1 MATRISSG
9 PLAQPDHEQRVVL
22 GDTPI
27 SLAALGPGHSVVAPS
42 LPDEVI
48 ISVVGRFHTLS
59 CNRTPTATFQE
70 LFHCAPFNLSA
81 WIPPHLEMLA
91 PRISE
96 DVEACTLEILR
107 AHTLYPLLAIFN
119 GLSFPEGSRR
129 ATSNK
134 PTSAP
139 KRLSAEPIRLCL
151 ECLREDLATF
161 GVRYIHRSHQIPG
174 VEVCSRHASPL
185 LYKCPHC
192 ECSFGRRSNLAL
204 APWRR
209 CTCKKYVF
217 DSIFLRYDVDP
228 VALSYARFS
237 ATLLQSSPNSAVPT
251 RVLVESYRDRARAI
265 GCSWGNEKVSR
276 VRIKSEMEKFYGKDF
291 LRRTDVAY
299 RNDRLSEWLKMLND
313 YSVTEPPLG
322 RHLLF
327 AHFLFRDAAQFL
339 AAVGGTGGNEQS
351 GSIEQPVVKRL
362 AIAVGTRKASKPSI
376 PQRIAGLLRELV
388 VHARDIPDCSIE
400 DLWKSHYGLMKRL
413 VSLDLEAITLL
424 RRKLQQVKHKPA
436 DPAKVPRRSEKDGE
450 RARSVMSTA
459 AALYA
464 SAAKPEKVTINRL
477 AKEAG
482 WNASALNPHA
492 FPATLRALE
501 EYAESNWHFYA
512 RRVLWAKLMHKRA
525 AISVIRAR
533 SGVEYHRC
541 LVLMDF
547 FQDVDLSISYGAE
560 TITRLLAERG
570 IQRDWPGP
578 CPEREFPLA
587 GRRYYTKSPIYIAES
602 D

>member
-1 MATRISSG
+1 MATRISSD
-9 PLAQPDHEQRVVL
+9 PLVQTRLEQQVLL
-22 GDTPI
+22 GDTPT
-27 SLAALGPGHSVVAPS
+27 SLAATGPVHSLVAPS

-48 ISVVGRFHTLS
+48 ISVVGRFHILS
-59 CNRTPTATFQE
+59 CNRTTTATFRE
-70 LFHCAPFNLSA
+70 LFNCAPFNLSA

-91 PRISE
+91 ARIGE

-119 GLSFPEGSRR
+119 GLSFPAGSRR

-134 PTSAP
+134 ATNAP
-139 KRLSAEPIRLCL
+139 KRLSAEPTRICL
-151 ECLREDLATF
+151 ECLREDLATC

-174 VEVCSRHASPL
+174 VEVCSKHASPL

-192 ECSFGRRSNLAL
+192 ECSFSRRSNLAL
-204 APWRR
+204 TPWRR

-217 DSIFLRYDVDP
+217 DSILPEHEVNP

-237 ATLLQSSPNSAVPT
+237 ATLLQSAPHSAVPT

-291 LRRTDVAY
+291 LRRADVAY
-299 RNDRLSEWLKMLND
+299 REDRLSEWLKMLND

-339 AAVGGTGGNEQS
+339 ATVGGIAGNERV
-351 GSIEQPVVKRL
+351 GSIEKPVVKRR
-362 AIAVGTRKASKPSI
+362 AIAVGSGKASKPSI
-376 PQRIAGLLRELV
+376 EQRIAGLLRELA
-388 VHARDIPDCSIE
+388 VHARDIPGCSIE

-424 RRKLQQVKHKPA
+424 RRKLQQVKPKPTG
-436 DPAKVPRRSEKDGE
+436 PAKVPRRSEKDGE

-464 SAAKPEKVTINRL
+464 SVAKPEKITINRL

-482 WNASALNPHA
+482 WNATALNPHA

-512 RRVLWAKLMHKRA
+512 RRILWAKLTHKHA
-525 AISVIRAR
+525 AISVVRAR
-533 SGVEYHRC
+533 SGVEYHRS
-541 LVLMDF
+541 LVLMNF
-547 FQDVDLSISYGAE
+547 FQDVDLSASYAAE
-560 TITRLLAERG
+560 TITRLLAERR
-570 IQRDWPGP
+570 IQRDWLGP
-578 CPEREFPLA
+578 CPEREFPPA
-587 GRRYYTKSPIYIAES
+587 GREYYTKSQT
-602 D
+602 

>member
-1 MATRISSG
+1 MATRIS
-9 PLAQPDHEQRVVL
+9 PDLLVQASHEQQVQL
-22 GDTPI
+22 SDTPT
-27 SLAALGPGHSVVAPS
+27 SLAATGSAHSLVPPF

-48 ISVVGRFHTLS
+48 ISVVGRFHILS
-59 CNRTPTATFQE
+59 GNRTTTATFQE
-70 LFHCAPFNLSA
+70 LFNCAPFNLSA

-91 PRISE
+91 PRIGE
-96 DVEACTLEILR
+96 DMEACTLEILR

-119 GLSFPEGSRR
+119 GLSFPAGSRS
-129 ATSNK
+129 ANSNK
-134 PTSAP
+134 ATNAP
-139 KRLSAEPIRLCL
+139 KRLSAEPTRLCL
-151 ECLREDLATF
+151 ECLREDLATS

-174 VEVCSRHASPL
+174 VEVCSKHASPL

-192 ECSFGRRSNLAL
+192 ECSFSRRSNLAL
-204 APWRR
+204 TPWRR

-217 DSIFLRYDVDP
+217 DSVLPKHEIDP
-228 VALSYARFS
+228 VALSYARFA
-237 ATLLQSSPNSAVPT
+237 ATLLQSAPHSAVPT

-299 RNDRLSEWLKMLND
+299 RDDRLSEWLKMLND

-339 AAVGGTGGNEQS
+339 AAVGGTGGNERT
-351 GSIEQPVVKRL
+351 GSIEQSVVKRR

-376 PQRIAGLLRELV
+376 EQRIAGLLRELTF
-388 VHARDIPDCSIE
+388 HARDIPDCSIE

-424 RRKLQQVKHKPA
+424 RRKLQQVKPKPA

-482 WNASALNPHA
+482 WSATALNPHA

-512 RRVLWAKLMHKRA
+512 RRILWAKLTHKRA

-533 SGVEYHRC
+533 SGVEYHRS

-547 FQDVDLSISYGAE
+547 FQDVDLSVSYDAE
-560 TITRLLAERG
+560 TIMRLLAERG
-570 IQRDWPGP
+570 IQRDWSGP
-578 CPEREFPLA
+578 CPEREFPPA
-587 GRRYYTKSPIYIAES
+587 GRRYYTNHT
-602 D
+602 

>member
-1 MATRISSG
+1 MAIKISSD
-9 PLAQPDHEQRVVL
+9 PLVQPDHEQRVLL

-27 SLAALGPGHSVVAPS
+27 SLAALSPGHSLVAPS

-48 ISVVGRFHTLS
+48 ISVVGRFHILS
-59 CNRTPTATFQE
+59 CNRTPTTTFQE

-91 PRISE
+91 PRIGE

-107 AHTLYPLLAIFN
+107 THTLYPLLAIFN
-119 GLSFPEGSRR
+119 GLSFPASSRR
-129 ATSNK
+129 TSSNK
-134 PTSAP
+134 ATKAP
-139 KRLSAEPIRLCL
+139 KRFSAEPTRLCL
-151 ECLREDLATF
+151 ECLREDLATC

-174 VEVCSRHASPL
+174 VEVCSKHASPL

-192 ECSFGRRSNLAL
+192 ECSFRRGYNLAL
-204 APWRR
+204 VPWKR
-209 CTCKKYVF
+209 CTCKKYIF
-217 DSIFLRYDVDP
+217 DSISSEQEVDP

-237 ATLLQSSPNSAVPT
+237 AALLQSAPHSAVPT

-276 VRIKSEMEKFYGKDF
+276 VRIKTEMEKFYGKDF
-291 LRRTDVAY
+291 LRRTDAAY
-299 RNDRLSEWLKMLND
+299 RDDRLSEWLKMLND

-339 AAVGGTGGNEQS
+339 AAIGATGGNERTS
-351 GSIEQPVVKRL
+351 SIERPVVKRRTVG
-362 AIAVGTRKASKPSI
+362 VGTGKASKPSI
-376 PQRIAGLLRELV
+376 EQRIAGLLRELAV
-388 VHARDIPDCSIE
+388 RARDIPDCTIE

-424 RRKLQQVKHKPA
+424 RRKLQQLKPKPA
-436 DPAKVPRRSEKDGE
+436 GPAKVPRRSEKDGE
-450 RARSVMSTA
+450 RARSVMATA

-464 SAAKPEKVTINRL
+464 SVAKPEKITINRL

-482 WNASALNPHA
+482 WNSTALNQHA

-512 RRVLWAKLMHKRA
+512 RRILWAKLTHKRA
-525 AISVIRAR
+525 AISVVRAR
-533 SGVEYHRC
+533 SGVEYHRS
-541 LVLMDF
+541 LVLMHF
-547 FQDVDLSISYGAE
+547 FQDVDLSLPYDAE
-560 TITRLLAERG
+560 TVTQLLAERG
-570 IQRDWPGP
+570 IQRDWAGP
-578 CPEREFPLA
+578 CPERGFPPA
-587 GRRYYTKSPIYIAES
+587 GRRYYEKG
-602 D
+602 